1 MKKIFNKIKAF
12 FKKKLIKR
20 ILCGLLGVLLLTL
33 AIFTPFLVSFIKTD
47 DDFTIKTGAF
57 TQTTIMVNGEQ
68 LSEGVDISSALE
80 TNFGLRFSDEITI
93 NLSEASTVWFN
104 YYGIIYTSDAYL
116 KATLTY
122 KAGLVEKSE
131 DFFLEP
137 SDTNKSFYSFVDDM
151 LDGKRGNKLISL
163 TFTPLNSEY
172 ATLNIGGFSTFN
184 REIPE
189 KEIFI
194 EADNLKLGIDLLWGG
209 ALSYLEDTNS
219 NVQAVKVDDTI
230 KVDSNAAERYSTES
244 VNDNVNLINRNDT
257 GRLVQ
262 QSYYGTLDYDHGVYM
277 ENDWRYNPVQG
288 GNQFND
294 HSKIVDIKIT
304 DSSIYI
310 KCRPL
315 DWAKE
320 KEYITPSYM
329 EATYSIENG
338 AVHTTCRFVDFSGYP
353 EAESDQEIPAFY
365 CIAPLD
371 RFVYYAGDEPWTDGD
386 LTYVDDLIF
395 WPDAGYPHYYSKE
408 NWAAF
413 TGEFDDSFGI
423 GIYVPDEEEFLT
435 GIYERDKTTNEDP
448 SCDGPTSYIAI
459 TKTRTFRSFEPF
471 SYDYY
476 LATGT
481 KEEIRDSFKEIDN

>member
-1 MKKIFNKIKAF
+1 MKKLFSKIKAF
-12 FKKKLIKR
+12 FKKKIVKR
-20 ILCGLLGVLLLTL
+20 ILCGILGVLLLTL
-33 AIFTPFLVSFIKTD
+33 AIFTPFLISFVNTD
-47 DDFTIKTGAF
+47 DSFAIKTGEF
-57 TQTTIMVNGEQ
+57 TKSTIMVNGEQ
-68 LSEGVDISSALE
+68 ISEGVDISSALE
-80 TNFGLRFSDEITI
+80 TDSGLRFSGEIAI
-93 NLSEASTVWFN
+93 NISEASSGWFN
-104 YYGIIYTSDAYL
+104 YYGIVYTSDAYL

-122 KAGLVEKSE
+122 KAGLKEKSE

-137 SDTNKSFYSFVDDM
+137 SETDKTFYSFVDDM

-163 TFTPLNSEY
+163 VFTPLNSEY
-172 ATLNIGGFSTFN
+172 ATLNISGFSTFN

-219 NVQAVKVDDTI
+219 NVQAVKVDDVI
-230 KVDSNAAERYSTES
+230 KVDSNAAERYNTES

-277 ENDWRYNPVQG
+277 DNDWRYNPVQG
-288 GNQFND
+288 GNQFNE
-294 HSKIVDIKIT
+294 HSKIVDLKIT
-304 DSSIYI
+304 DSFIYV

-353 EAESDQEIPAFY
+353 EAESSQEIPAFY

-371 RFVYYAGDEPWTDGD
+371 RFVYYAGDEPWTDGE

-423 GIYVPDEEEFLT
+423 GIYVPGEEAFLT
-435 GIYERDKTTNEDP
+435 GIFERDNTTNEDP
-448 SCDGPTSYIAI
+448 SRDGTTSYIAI
-459 TKTRTFRSFEPF
+459 TKTRTFRSFEPY

-481 KEEIRDSFKEIDN
+481 KEEIRESFKEIDN

>member
-1 MKKIFNKIKAF
+1 MKKIFSKIKAF
-12 FKKKLIKR
+12 FKKKVIKR
-20 ILCGLLGVLLLTL
+20 ILCGFL
-33 AIFTPFLVSFIKTD
+33 AVILVALVIFTPFLISFINTD
-47 DDFTIKTGAF
+47 DSYKISKGDFNKS
-57 TQTTIMVNGEQ
+57 TIMVNGKQ
-68 LSEGVDISSALE
+68 LTKDISIDATE
-80 TNFGLRFSDEITI
+80 TDTGLRFSDTITI
-93 NLSEASTVWFN
+93 NLSESSRGWFN

-137 SDTNKSFYSFVDDM
+137 ADKETTFYSFVDDM
-151 LDGKRGNKLISL
+151 LDGKRGNKLVSL
-163 TFTPLNSEY
+163 TFKPLNTDT
-172 ATLNIGGFSTFN
+172 ATIYIHGFSVFN
-184 REIPE
+184 RKIPE
-189 KEIFI
+189 QEIFI

-219 NVQAVKVDDTI
+219 DVQAVKVGDTI
-230 KVDSNAAERYSTES
+230 KVDSNASKRYNTES

-277 ENDWRYNPVQG
+277 DNDWRYNPVQG

-294 HSKIVDIKIT
+294 HSKIVDLKIT
-304 DSSIYI
+304 DNSIYI

-320 KEYITPSYM
+320 KEHITPSYM

-338 AVHTTCRFVDFSGYP
+338 TVHTTCRFVDFSGHP
-353 EAESDQEIPAFY
+353 EAECSQEIPAFY
-365 CIAPLD
+365 CIEPLNS
-371 RFVYYAGDEPWTDGD
+371 FTYYAGDEPWTDGE
-386 LTYVDDLIF
+386 LSYVKDLIF

-413 TGEFDDSFGI
+413 TGEFEDSFGI
-423 GIYVPDEEEFLT
+423 GIYVPEEEEFLT
-435 GIYERDKTTNEDP
+435 GVYERGKTTNEDP

-459 TKTRTFRSFEPF
+459 TKTRTFRSFEPY
-471 SYDYY
+471 SYEYY

-481 KEEIRDSFKEIDN
+481 KEEIRDSFKEIAQ